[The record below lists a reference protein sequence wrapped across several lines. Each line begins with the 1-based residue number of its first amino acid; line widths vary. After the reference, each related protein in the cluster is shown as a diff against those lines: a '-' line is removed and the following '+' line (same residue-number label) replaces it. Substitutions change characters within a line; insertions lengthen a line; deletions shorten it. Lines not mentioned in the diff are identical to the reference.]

1 MITIGEAMDYIE
13 GLAIDNPSLFDAP
26 IHNFV
31 IRDEDDNEFVI
42 TIKRL
47 VE

>member
-26 IHNFV
+26 IQDFV
-31 IRDEDDNEFVI
+31 IQDEAGVEFVI
-42 TIKRL
+42 TIKK
-47 VE
+47 VSE

>member
-13 GLAIDNPSLFDAP
+13 LLAIDNPSLFDAP
-26 IHNFV
+26 IHDFV
-31 IRDEDDNEFVI
+31 IQDEEGVEFVI

>member
-13 GLAIDNPSLFDAP
+13 RLAIDNPSLFDAP
-26 IHNFV
+26 IHDFV

-42 TIKRL
+42 TLEPLK
-47 VE
+47 